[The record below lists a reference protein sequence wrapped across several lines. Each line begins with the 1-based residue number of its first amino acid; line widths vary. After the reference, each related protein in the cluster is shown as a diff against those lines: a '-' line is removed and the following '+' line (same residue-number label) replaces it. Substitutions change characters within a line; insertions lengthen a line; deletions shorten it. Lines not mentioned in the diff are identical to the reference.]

1 MKKLDISKLNEQQK
15 EAVRHKNGPLLI
27 LAGAGSG
34 KTATIVH
41 RVAYLISEYNIL
53 PYNILAVTFTNKA
66 AQEMKSRVENLIGE
80 QAKDV
85 TISTFHSFCA
95 RLLRKEIHRTN
106 LYSSKYSI
114 FDDKDSKDLMK
125 EVFKDLEIDPK
136 TFSPNSFIAWI
147 SKLKNELIN
156 YEEAEEI
163 MEWLLNPMIAPPELS
178 PYVDLEKGVKIIRGI
193 PQMLWGMLY
202 KIYKHY
208 QTKLERNNALDF
220 DDLLF
225 VAVKLLSEDEQLLA
239 KIQNQYKYVMIDEYQ
254 DTNHAQYMLSKLLVA
269 AHKNIAVVGDDYQSI
284 YSFRSADIRNIL
296 NFEKDYPNAKII
308 KLEQNY
314 RSTDNILQM
323 ANKVISFNSNQK
335 KKKLWTAKGEGDK
348 IEYRVCYDTDDEAEY
363 IAQNI
368 MELQSKYNLS
378 DFAVLYRVNA
388 QSRAIEDALIKYGL
402 SYKIT
407 GGFSFYERKEIKDI
421 SSYLKVI
428 HNPNNNMDLLRI
440 INAPKRGIGKAT
452 VKKAMNYAN
461 KNNTTLWKALEEG
474 KEYLKGGTLKKVSDF
489 INLMNRFKEEAE
501 QYQVG
506 EMAEIV
512 LEDTGYRK
520 ELVEQNT
527 EESIDRLENLQE
539 FLNIAWS
546 YQMDEEDSSLEG
558 FIERI
563 SLVQN
568 DIEDG
573 EQNENRINLM
583 TIHASKGLEFP
594 VVFVIGLEENMLP
607 YYRATEEDI
616 DGIEEERRLT
626 YVAITRAE
634 EKLFLTRAI
643 SRRIYGRVE
652 YNEPSRFLI
661 ELELEKEVRAVR
673 PW

>member
-1 MKKLDISKLNEQQK
+1 MKKIDISRLNEQQK
-15 EAVRHKNGPLLI
+15 EAVKHKDGPLLI

-41 RVAYLISEYNIL
+41 RVAYLISEYNIK

-66 AQEMKSRVENLIGE
+66 AQEMKTRVENLIGE

-95 RLLRKEIHRTN
+95 KMLRREIHRTS
-106 LYSSKYSI
+106 LYSSQYSI

-125 EVFKDLEIDPK
+125 EVFKELEIDPK
-136 TFSPNSFIAWI
+136 TYSPSSFSAWI

-156 YEEAEEI
+156 YEETELI
-163 MEWLLNPMIAPPELS
+163 MEWLLNPTMDAPELS
-178 PYVDLEKGVKIIRGI
+178 PYVDLQKGVRIIRGI

-202 KIYKHY
+202 QIYKQY
-208 QTKLERNNALDF
+208 QTKLEKNNALDF

-225 VAVKLLSEDEQLLA
+225 VSVKLLSEDEQLLG

-296 NFEKDYPNAKII
+296 NFEKDYPEAKVI

-314 RSTDNILQM
+314 RSTGNILYM
-323 ANKVISFNSNQK
+323 ANKVISFNVNQK
-335 KKKLWTAKGEGDK
+335 KKKLWTAKGEGEK
-348 IEYRVCYDTDDEAEY
+348 VEYRICNDTDEEALF
-363 IAQNI
+363 IAHSI
-368 MELQSKYNLS
+368 MELRNKYELS
-378 DFAVLYRVNA
+378 DFAVLYRINA

-402 SYKIT
+402 NYKIT

-421 SSYLKVI
+421 SSYLKAI
-428 HNPNNNMDLLRI
+428 HNPSNDMDLLRV

-452 VKKAMNYAN
+452 IEKAVEFAN
-461 KNNTTLWKALEEG
+461 NNNITLWQSLERCN
-474 KEYLKGGTLKKVSDF
+474 EYLKGGSAKKVFDF
-489 INLMNRFKEEAE
+489 ISLMNRFKEES
-501 QYQVG
+501 QVYRVG
-506 EMAEIV
+506 EIVEIL

-520 ELVEQNT
+520 ELEDENT

-563 SLVQN
+563 SLVQ
-568 DIEDG
+568 DDVKDG
-573 EQNENRINLM
+573 DKNENRINLM

-594 VVFVIGLEENMLP
+594 VVFVIGMEENILP
-607 YYRATEEDI
+607 YYRAMEEDI

-634 EKLFLTRAI
+634 ERLYLTRAI

-652 YNEPSRFLI
+652 YNDPSRFLK
-661 ELELEKEVRAVR
+661 ELGLEEERRAVR

>member
-1 MKKLDISKLNEQQK
+1 MKKIDISRLNEQQK
-15 EAVRHKNGPLLI
+15 EAVKHKDGPLLI

-41 RVAYLISEYNIL
+41 RIAYLISEYNIK

-66 AQEMKSRVENLIGE
+66 AQEMKTRVENLIGE

-95 RLLRKEIHRTN
+95 KMLRREIHRTS
-106 LYSSKYSI
+106 LYSSQYSI

-125 EVFKDLEIDPK
+125 EVFKELEIDPK
-136 TFSPNSFIAWI
+136 TYSPSSFSAWI
-147 SKLKNELIN
+147 SKFKNELIN
-156 YEEAEEI
+156 YEEVEKI
-163 MEWLLNPMIAPPELS
+163 MEWILNPTSNPPKLS
-178 PYVDLEKGVKIIRGI
+178 PYVDLNKGVKILRGI
-193 PQMLWGMLY
+193 PPMLWGMLCT
-202 KIYKHY
+202 IYKQY

-269 AHKNIAVVGDDYQSI
+269 AHRNIAVVGDDYQSI

-296 NFEKDYPNAKII
+296 NFEKDYPEAKVI

-314 RSTDNILQM
+314 RSTGNILHM
-323 ANKVISFNSNQK
+323 ANKIISFNVNQK
-335 KKKLWTAKGEGDK
+335 KKKLWTAKGEGEK
-348 IEYRVCYDTDDEAEY
+348 VIYNICSDTEEEAEY

-368 MELQSKYNLS
+368 MNLRNKYNLS
-378 DFAVLYRVNA
+378 NFAVLYRINA
-388 QSRAIEDALIKYGL
+388 QSRAIEDALIKRGL
-402 SYKIT
+402 NYKVT

-421 SSYLKVI
+421 SAYLKVI
-428 HNPNNNMDLLRI
+428 HNPSNDVDLLRI

-452 VKKAMNYAN
+452 VDKAIEYAN
-461 KNNTTLWKALEEG
+461 DKKISLWKALEQCEQ
-474 KEYLKGGTLKKVSDF
+474 YLKGGSAKKVLDF
-489 INLMNRFKEEAE
+489 INLMNKFREEA
-501 QYQVG
+501 QIYRVG
-506 EMAEIV
+506 EMVEVI

-520 ELVEQNT
+520 ELEDQNT
-527 EESIDRLENLQE
+527 DESIDRLENLQE

-546 YQMDEEDSSLEG
+546 YQMDEEDASLEG

-563 SLVQN
+563 SLVQDDVSEEN
-568 DIEDG
+568 D
-573 EQNENRINLM
+573 NRINLM

-594 VVFVIGLEENMLP
+594 VVFVIGIEENMLP
-607 YYRATEEDI
+607 YYRAMEEDI
-616 DGIEEERRLT
+616 DGIEEERRLA
-626 YVAITRAE
+626 YVAITRAKE
-634 EKLFLTRAI
+634 RLFLTRAI
-643 SRRIYGRVE
+643 CRRIYGRIE
-652 YNEPSRFLI
+652 YNEPSRFLR
-661 ELELEKEVRAVR
+661 ELGLEEEFRAVR